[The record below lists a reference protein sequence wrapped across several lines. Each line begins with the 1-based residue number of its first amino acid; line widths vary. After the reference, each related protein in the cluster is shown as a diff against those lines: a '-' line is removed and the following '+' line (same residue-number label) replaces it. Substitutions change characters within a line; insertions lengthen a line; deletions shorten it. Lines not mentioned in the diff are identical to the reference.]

1 MRAIFLRAFL
11 ASSYLPFP
19 MRNFGDSGTRNSE
32 TEETTFRT
40 REKI

>member
-1 MRAIFLRAFL
+1 MRAIFLRAFR

-19 MRNFGDSGTRNSE
+19 MRNLGDSGTRNSE
-32 TEETTFRT
+32 KEDTTFRR